1 MASLKDVAQKAG
13 VSTATVSRV
22 INNHTSVSW
31 DVRRRVHAAMNDL
44 SYLPNKSSISLEGK
58 RSGLLGCIIPNLTN
72 PHFSELIMTLER
84 EARFYGMDLIV
95 KTHLNQPEQESAA
108 LNSFIALGIEGL
120 FWVPTENEITMA
132 DIVKRSGIA
141 TAIVTQRSKFFSSFL
156 VDYGN
161 GMLQAAAHIK
171 QSGWHYAGFVGQQ
184 TVDMEKYSVFKSA
197 FDELA
202 GTCHLDPDAVF
213 WLEKGLGETLASSIG
228 NQEQLHQSALLSS
241 LKPRPTLTSQ
251 REPELNLQQASQP
264 TLLKNLQQQLP
275 ALVPDSTANQMV
287 KSNLPASNPVS
298 DLASNP
304 VTLFSHTP
312 ADCKMANPEL
322 ATVRTLDDSTLNST
336 LSGTKTG
343 SLDATLDSTQYSTQS
358 NTLDS
363 THYINQSS
371 TLNSTQSNALSN
383 TQANAQQADFTRT
396 LPQNGLV
403 ELALYGLKSKTKPRR
418 KTLESLDPKELVKP
432 SNTATTTPAQNSLKL
447 LNTTHQGDF
456 GVIKNN
462 QADLQVSINS
472 AEQARSC
479 YQPKSQEQ
487 SLALKFRQ
495 SMQAIV
501 TRLCQRKAKNAE
513 PLVLWVYN
521 DVCALALEQ
530 ECLKAGLKIPEDVGI
545 ISCDNTY
552 IAQIL
557 NLSSISQPI
566 NQIAR
571 LAYQHVAEEH
581 HRKQASR
588 TVRLNSRQEANDDR
602 EIECVEIPPQLFIRS
617 SSCYEPQ
624 A

>member
-1 MASLKDVAQKAG
+1 MASLKDVAKKAG

-31 DVRRRVHAAMNDL
+31 EVRRRVHAAMNEL

-72 PHFSELIMTLER
+72 PHFSELIMALER

-197 FDELA
+197 FDEHA
-202 GTCHLDPDAVF
+202 GTCHIDPDAVF

-228 NQEQLHQSALLSS
+228 TQEQLPQTELLSS
-241 LKPRPTLTSQ
+241 LKSRPTLTSQ
-251 REPELNLQQASQP
+251 REPELNLQQ
-264 TLLKNLQQQLP
+264 TLPKNLQQLPP
-275 ALVPDSTANQMV
+275 ALAPDSTANQMV
-287 KSNLPASNPVS
+287 KSDLPASNPVS

-312 ADCKMANPEL
+312 ADCKIANPEL
-322 ATVRTLDDSTLNST
+322 PTVRTLGDSTLNST
-336 LSGTKTG
+336 LSGTQSSTLG
-343 SLDATLDSTQYSTQS
+343 STLSNTQYGTLSSTQ
-358 NTLDS
+358 
-363 THYINQSS
+363 YINQSS

-418 KTLESLDPKELVKP
+418 KTLESLEPKELVKP

-472 AEQARSC
+472 AELARSC

-513 PLVLWVYN
+513 PLVLLVYN